1 MSAREHFDHVV
12 AHLTERYGTT
22 PLLATTGIAVVALVM
37 TIGAPTGARS
47 SDSSMAPIGAA
58 TPTTPTVSTG
68 PSATSGAISSAST
81 GAMSGALTGASPR
94 PIEVDRRLS
103 GERAEDL
110 GPAELPEAW
119 TSIVDLDPAAVITG
133 IVERRQSG
141 SETVAVGF
149 TTPTAPADLANT
161 YAWTLGLD
169 GFVETARFDS
179 GSRGPAAGLVAYERG
194 TTTVTIALSWEAEA
208 TDAVITVARRLGQ
221 FADRVP

>member
-47 SDSSMAPIGAA
+47 SDSAMAPIGAA
-58 TPTTPTVSTG
+58 TPATPTASSG
-68 PSATSGAISSAST
+68 PSATSGALSSMST
-81 GAMSGALTGASPR
+81 GAITGTTPR

-110 GPAELPEAW
+110 GPGELPESW

-133 IVERRQSG
+133 IVERRRSG

-221 FADRVP
+221 IADRVP